1 METSTQT
8 TELLSLARSK
18 DYSQKELGEFERA
31 LNFAS
36 LKLENKKRLSGELFF
51 NHNLRVGQI
60 LVENGAPPEVV
71 LGGILHGLADVKS
84 EQRIRQEFGEEV
96 WHLIKEVVEVRE
108 IKSKNQNLQ
117 AEALKRILLT
127 TLKDVRVILIK
138 LANKLDNLRHLG
150 PLPPEE
156 QKRISEEVLE
166 VYAPLAYRLGAEKLR
181 VQLEDLAFRIVH
193 PQPYQKIM
201 QFLRA
206 SGEQREKNIAEAIKL
221 LQRTVGGKVSI
232 IKIKGRSK
240 HLYSIYKKMAIRGV
254 PLEEQHDLYG
264 IRVIVPTE
272 KDCYILLGL
281 LHENF
286 EPLEDRLKDYIA
298 TPKPNLYRSIHT
310 GLKLPHG
317 ELIEVQIRT
326 PEMDEF
332 AEEGIAAHWKYKG
345 LKSEES
351 FEKKVSW
358 LKGVL
363 DLQKDS
369 GSKDFLEAANVD
381 VFGDSI
387 YCYTPKGDMKELPV
401 SSTILDFAYAV
412 HEEVGNHA
420 VGGRINGKFVP
431 LRSPL
436 TTGDVIEVVT
446 NKNQRPHR
454 SWIKIVKSAS
464 ARQKI
469 RKFLRTV
476 EKLPDLHY
484 QVLKR
489 IIPEDQGVLTES
501 LAYPTALCILAK
513 CCSPLP
519 GEEITGLVT
528 KRRIISVHLRNC
540 RAALK
545 EEERWV
551 KVNWKTTFNQ
561 KIRFYVVAVERSG
574 LLADLL
580 HTIATAGFEV
590 KGAQA
595 KLLSMGE
602 MECSFLVIP
611 RSLEHLLELVRRV
624 GKVKGVKKIW
634 FE

>member
-1 METSTQT
+1 
-8 TELLSLARSK
+8 
-18 DYSQKELGEFERA
+18 
-31 LNFAS
+31 
-36 LKLENKKRLSGELFF
+36 
-51 NHNLRVGQI
+51 
-60 LVENGAPPEVV
+60 
-71 LGGILHGLADVKS
+71 
-84 EQRIRQEFGEEV
+84 
-96 WHLIKEVVEVRE
+96 
-108 IKSKNQNLQ
+108 
-117 AEALKRILLT
+117 
-127 TLKDVRVILIK
+127 
-138 LANKLDNLRHLG
+138 
-150 PLPPEE
+150 
-156 QKRISEEVLE
+156 
-166 VYAPLAYRLGAEKLR
+166 
-181 VQLEDLAFRIVH
+181 QLEDLAFRIVH

-436 TTGDVIEVVT
+436 TTGDVIEV
-446 NKNQRPHR
+446 
-454 SWIKIVKSAS
+454 
-464 ARQKI
+464 
-469 RKFLRTV
+469 
-476 EKLPDLHY
+476 
-484 QVLKR
+484 
-489 IIPEDQGVLTES
+489 
-501 LAYPTALCILAK
+501 
-513 CCSPLP
+513 
-519 GEEITGLVT
+519 
-528 KRRIISVHLRNC
+528 
-540 RAALK
+540 
-545 EEERWV
+545 
-551 KVNWKTTFNQ
+551 
-561 KIRFYVVAVERSG
+561 
-574 LLADLL
+574 
-580 HTIATAGFEV
+580 
-590 KGAQA
+590 
-595 KLLSMGE
+595 
-602 MECSFLVIP
+602 
-611 RSLEHLLELVRRV
+611 
-624 GKVKGVKKIW
+624 
-634 FE
+634 